1 MNNRAA
7 DLLDEYIERLIS
19 GEEAPDVLSGNE
31 DMSDI
36 LGPLLETGGLVA
48 HQLSN
53 IEPSP
58 EFKQTARVRIR
69 SLFYS
74 RLARRESHPG
84 FFFTWWQRRWTTA
97 MASFLVV
104 CLASMGLLAASV
116 DSLPTGFFYPM
127 KTATEQVR
135 LTLAFSEV
143 ERVQLQVEFAER
155 RLDEMTV
162 MASRGDS
169 DTAVFLAGEVTQL
182 VAQMCSG
189 ALFNALGS
197 EGAASEFI
205 IEGNGSSP
213 GMSLADVL
221 TTDRVRALELLEC
234 AAISAP
240 PELQPTIERLIEVL
254 SRDFDTT
261 LSLLEATA

>member
-1 MNNRAA
+1 MINREAE
-7 DLLDEYIERLIS
+7 LFDEYIERLIS
-19 GEEAPDVLSGNE
+19 GDDGADVLAGNE
-31 DMSDI
+31 DMSEI
-36 LGPLLETGGLVA
+36 LAPLFETGSLVA
-48 HQLSN
+48 HQLGV

-58 EFKQTARVRIR
+58 EFKQVTRVRIQ

-74 RLARRESHPG
+74 RLARRDSHPG
-84 FFFTWWQRRWTTA
+84 FFFSWWQRRWTSA

-116 DSLPTGFFYPM
+116 DSLPSGFFYPM

-135 LTLAFSEV
+135 MTLALSEV
-143 ERVQLQVEFAER
+143 DRAQLQLEFAER
-155 RLDEMTV
+155 RLGEMTT

-189 ALFNALGS
+189 ALFEALDVDSTASQFIS
-197 EGAASEFI
+197 EQDGAGAEMDF
-205 IEGNGSSP
+205 ED
-213 GMSLADVL
+213 AL
-221 TTDRVRALELLEC
+221 TTDRVTALELLEC

-240 PELQPTIERLIEVL
+240 PELQPTIESLIDVL

-261 LSLLEATA
+261 LSLLGSTA